1 MYIKIRSKSITL
13 SRVIF
18 REHLRGGMGILSAT
32 VIWLEKYEKKRRK
45 EGGNVQGK
53 GRRRKKERK
62 IECKMSNMCKTR
74 ENTGW
79 VGKQKGKIITQLQTT
94 DFTEST

>member
-32 VIWLEKYEKKRRK
+32 VIWLEKYEKKEKKRRGECPRK
-45 EGGNVQGK
+45 REEEEK
-53 GRRRKKERK
+53 GE
-62 IECKMSNMCKTR
+62 
-74 ENTGW
+74 EN
-79 VGKQKGKIITQLQTT
+79 
-94 DFTEST
+94 